1 MTKRLKTKYLVIGL
15 WCLVSACGGKKSSQT
30 PTPEPT
36 APLPTAGLAGQRVA
50 LTPLTLVAAEEAL
63 QWDALIG
70 DRRTTLDKSDSI
82 IATLLGARASEVN
95 WVGPAELR
103 HIARRAPGIAPD
115 PDQMGTPFLRA
126 SNIIDVPDPLRYQL
140 RTLMGLVGGRYV
152 LVPAGLV
159 FRVASLPPGAAP
171 RGSPAVRPSGHL
183 AVAELSV
190 VMIDSRIG
198 RIGWRTIAR
207 GEGDDPWTALSRAV
221 KSLTPGLP

>member
-1 MTKRLKTKYLVIGL
+1 VTRRPTKLLQANYFLL
-15 WCLVSACGGKKSSQT
+15 LLASLSCGGKKSDQP
-30 PTPEPT
+30 PTPVPT

-50 LTPLTLVAAEEAL
+50 LTPLALVAAEEAL

-70 DRRTTLDKSDSI
+70 DRRTTLDKCDSI
-82 IATLLGARASEVN
+82 IATLLAARASEVS
-95 WVGPAELR
+95 WVGPPELR

-152 LVPAGLV
+152 IVPAGLV
-159 FRVASLPPGAAP
+159 YRVASTGAGAQGA
-171 RGSPAVRPSGHL
+171 RAVTT
-183 AVAELSV
+183 AELSV
-190 VMIDSRIG
+190 VLIDSRVG
-198 RIGWRTIAR
+198 KIGWRTIAR
-207 GEGDDPWTALSRAV
+207 GEGDDPWTALTRAV